1 MGIRARLRNYDIIK
15 IGFFQENNMEIR
27 LYFFCIIFL
36 AVIIGGAR
44 PVHAVLPPNF
54 IFDIGSQIFYIFSL
68 VFTLLSSSFGIVF
81 LYFRKKF
88 FKKKIGHVAGLFF
101 VLFAVLIIFCLSVAV
116 VFFYNEYKQEVEYD
130 KWLTESECFGK
141 SSDNDFSGRINI
153 KFGKVN
159 NRFAYLSNYFGSSMG
174 EQKNDDVIKFIYNY
188 YAKINEG
195 EYEFAYTL
203 SDKKIKFE
211 EYREYYS
218 QISKIE
224 FNNIVRI
231 DDTRSSLELVLYKG
245 DKFQKYDVL
254 LNLSLKED
262 GSPKEISD
270 AYAVFTERGS
280 VMTND
285 FYKRNYVEDLAVDN
299 KDFES
304 IIKSK
309 RDDYVVV
316 DIREEFEYGL
326 GGDDD
331 IKNAP
336 NIARIRMADLMTGR
350 WLELPTDKYVYIFC
364 GYGNL
369 RSEDAVR
376 FLRSKNILAFYLKEG
391 LAGWKD
397 FTEGYFSKNE
407 ITAKSVKV
415 MSTEDVLGEKE
426 KDNTFVVSS
435 NLYIKGFDFYVNYE
449 MTTNEIDK
457 ILDGIPPSSRII
469 LVCHDVLNCSTNQMI
484 WLKLKEKG
492 HVVVGLYNSPWEWE
506 RSLSPEVY
514 HQNIN

>member
-141 SSDNDFSGRINI
+141 SSDNDFSGRIN
-153 KFGKVN
+153 
-159 NRFAYLSNYFGSSMG
+159 
-174 EQKNDDVIKFIYNY
+174 
-188 YAKINEG
+188 
-195 EYEFAYTL
+195 
-203 SDKKIKFE
+203 IKFE

>member
-245 DKFQKYDVL
+245 DKF
-254 LNLSLKED
+254 
-262 GSPKEISD
+262 
-270 AYAVFTERGS
+270 
-280 VMTND
+280 
-285 FYKRNYVEDLAVDN
+285 
-299 KDFES
+299 
-304 IIKSK
+304 
-309 RDDYVVV
+309 
-316 DIREEFEYGL
+316 EYGL